1 VDRLSALG
9 NALIPQ
15 IAEWIGWR
23 ILEYERKAAGAASLG
38 RHAGEAVS

>member
-15 IAEWIGWR
+15 IAEWIGRR
-23 ILEYERKAAGAASLG
+23 ILEYER
-38 RHAGEAVS
+38 EAVS